1 MAQAN
6 GAGGLSRRLAVGKRE
21 VDEVERCFEGNS
33 QVLVRFEEEGGVED
47 DF

>member
-6 GAGGLSRRLAVGKRE
+6 HASGLSRRLAVGKGE
-21 VDEVERCFEGNS
+21 ADEVERCFEGNS
-33 QVLVRFEEEGGVED
+33 QVLVRLEEEGGVED